1 MSEAIH
7 RVEVAVPAGA
17 ELGEAPTWDIRTGV
31 LLWVDILGSRVH
43 RFDPTSSTT
52 ETTQL
57 KQHVSAAKPR
67 SRGGLVLNLRDGIA
81 LADPSGS
88 LTWLVY
94 WARDG
99 VRGNDAAVDP
109 SGRLWAGTMRYD
121 TTEGGWLTRISGDGS
136 VRTVLTD
143 ARISN
148 GIAWSPERTAMYYID
163 SAYPRIDVFDYD
175 DPSGEAR
182 DRRPFIEVTDTDGV
196 PDGLC
201 VDAEGCLWVAVNG
214 GGVIRRYTPA
224 GALDREVPVPVSQPT
239 SCCFGG
245 WSFTDLY
252 ITTAREHLSPERL
265 REQPHA
271 GDLLVVPDLGQGC
284 PTPVFTG

>member
-81 LADPSGS
+81 LADSSGS

-121 TTEGGWLTRISGDGS
+121 TTEGGWLTRVSGDGS

-175 DPSGEAR
+175 DPSGEVR
-182 DRRPFIEVTDTDGV
+182 DRRPFIELTDTDGV

-201 VDAEGCLWVAVNG
+201 VDADGCLWVAVNG

-245 WSFTDLY
+245 WSLTDLY
-252 ITTAREHLSPERL
+252 ITTAREHLSPEHL

-271 GDLLVVPDLGQGC
+271 GDLLVIPDLAQGC